1 MAPDPLAQLRDIIT
15 EPAPWSW
22 PLSISASLVLL
33 ALSVALGLGLVWV
46 WHRHRH
52 QRPLRCALQE
62 LQALP
67 DTVTITDLSG
77 LMKRTAL
84 CYYPREQVASL
95 SGADWAQWLAQYQAP
110 DHQRQWQQLQQ
121 RQYQANAEVRRDGVT
136 ALLTHTLKRLSKGR
150 KPC

>member
-1 MAPDPLAQLRDIIT
+1 MAPDPLAQLKDIIT

-22 PLSISASLVLL
+22 PLSVSANLVVLVLI
-33 ALSVALGLGLVWV
+33 VALGLGLVVLWR
-46 WHRHRH
+46 RHRH
-52 QRPLRCALQE
+52 LRPLRCAQRE
-62 LQALP
+62 LKALP
-67 DTVTITDLSG
+67 ATVTIADVSG

-84 CYYPREQVASL
+84 CYYPREQVAAL
-95 SGADWAQWLAQYQAP
+95 SGTEWTQWLAQFQSP

-121 RQYQANAEVRRDGVT
+121 RQYQANAEVSRDSIT

>member
-1 MAPDPLAQLRDIIT
+1 MAPDPLAQLKDIIT

-22 PLSISASLVLL
+22 PLSANANLVLL
-33 ALSVALGLGLVWV
+33 ALGVALGLALAGLW
-46 WHRHRH
+46 RRRRH
-52 QRPLRCALQE
+52 QRPLRGALRE

-67 DTVTITDLSG
+67 ATVTIADVSG

-84 CYYPREQVASL
+84 CYYPREQVAAL
-95 SGADWAQWLAQYQAP
+95 SGAEWTQWLAQHQSP

-121 RQYQANAEVRRDGVT
+121 RQFQANAEVCRDSIT
-136 ALLTHTLKRLSKGR
+136 PLLTHTLKRISKGR